1 MNSMD
6 ILEALGETAGSLVWD
21 AQQARSGGQKQPGKR
36 PSLRKIWLMAAAI
49 VLALLLVGCA
59 VAYMLKME
67 HFKIGEGT
75 EQWNR
80 SAVDGVYAEEPHTA
94 NTST

>member
-6 ILEALGETAGSLVWD
+6 ILEALGETAGSVVWD

-75 EQWNR
+75 EQ
-80 SAVDGVYAEEPHTA
+80 
-94 NTST
+94 